1 MSTLQ
6 PEQASLICHSVSIP
20 TLTRENATTLQII
33 RAIPADKGD
42 YRPDPN
48 SKTAM
53 ELAWHMATAEHRF
66 LACIADGAFN
76 FDPFPRPESPICI
89 RERSTPTW
97 NASLKCPASNSPRCS
112 TSGAWSNCLPC
123 CSSSST
129 STTSFITAD
138 SFPPISAPWARKSP
152 TSTEKATTAPKP
164 AKPPR
169 QNRRNSVLITVGF

>member
-6 PEQASLICHSVSIP
+6 PEQASLICHTVSIP

-48 SKTAM
+48 SKSAL

-76 FDPFPRPESPICI
+76 FDPFPRPESTHTPAGVSDWYSQTFNANM
-89 RERSTPTW
+89 ERISKMSGEQLAKVLDFRGLVQLPAVLFLQFNINHIVHHRGQLSTYLRPMGSKVP
-97 NASLKCPASNSPRCS
+97 NIYGESYD
-112 TSGAWSNCLPC
+112 GAE
-123 CSSSST
+123 
-129 STTSFITAD
+129 
-138 SFPPISAPWARKSP
+138 ARK
-152 TSTEKATTAPKP
+152 AAQ
-164 AKPPR
+164 AK
-169 QNRRNSVLITVGF
+169 SA